1 MGPSQVT
8 TPYIHSIIHE
18 YHIIVESIYTQNFLL
33 SGIDAALQWNNGRTY
48 FFKKGQYWRFND
60 REFTIDRANPPFPR
74 DASHWWFGCP
84 KVGGLTSLV
93 PVDQSL
99 TRGSF
104 KFAAEEEDSYGFVG
118 DEDLDVESSDSQ
130 TTSSNS
136 V

>member
-1 MGPSQVT
+1 MILRLCVCSHNVC
-8 TPYIHSIIHE
+8 S
-18 YHIIVESIYTQNFLL
+18 F

-48 FFKKGQYWRFND
+48 FFKKGKYWRFND

-84 KVGGLTSLV
+84 KPVNGGLT
-93 PVDQSL
+93 VDQSL

-104 KFAAEEEDSYGFVG
+104 KFATDEEEDSYGYVG

-130 TTSSNS
+130 ITSSNS